1 MNVMAIAIFFLASIT
16 GVYGTFFICNTVLSS
31 EEVGHSHDANHHVE
45 VAEGTHSHNSDSS
58 TDDCCDD
65 LTLSFLNGAKVLAN
79 QLHVEFPSIGEI
91 IILQP
96 VTFKLVGFEN
106 FGSPSHVIDPPPK
119 AVHRRILYQS
129 FII

>member
-1 MNVMAIAIFFLASIT
+1 MAIAVFFLASIT
-16 GVYGTFFICNTVLSS
+16 GVYGTFFICNTVLSN
-31 EEVGHSHDANHHVE
+31 EEASHSHDVNHHVE

-65 LTLSFLNGAKVLAN
+65 LTYSFLNGAKVLAN

-91 IILQP
+91 IIVQP